1 MNVTTALSKISYA
14 LRGTDDSAP
23 TFGDDEAVYWL
34 SVLNDKKDEL
44 FNDTKKKWIT
54 SFKLVAPNEPGT
66 VATVASTV
74 LTGTSTYFTDYR
86 VGDKI
91 TVDGE
96 TVRTIATIPSD
107 TSLTVTEAFS
117 NTASAKTFTHT
128 SIIATGVQEYSLHRS
143 FILPSDQIL
152 ITTTGDSDRYVDFL
166 HPQERNT
173 ISQTVFIY
181 DDQPKLLGFSA
192 EIASTEDIVG
202 GTLSVPG
209 YYLPADM
216 TATTDVLPFPNPNWG
231 TMATAAEIAFNDI
244 IYEDK
249 ADGINAKANALYAQM
264 AQANRSGTWNNPRKV
279 PINVNRIRDTRTNL

>member
-14 LRGTDDSAP
+14 LRGTDDDAP

-44 FNDTKKKWIT
+44 FKDTKKKWTT

-66 VATVASTV
+66 VATVGTTA
-74 LTGTSTYFTDYR
+74 LTGTSTHFTDYR

-107 TSLTVTEAFS
+107 TSLTVTVAFS
-117 NTASAKTFTHT
+117 NTDTSSTFTHT

-143 FILPSDQIL
+143 LILPSDQVL
-152 ITTTGDSDRYVDFL
+152 VTTTADSDRYYDFL

-173 ISQTVFIY
+173 TNQRVFIY
-181 DDQPKLLGFSA
+181 DDLPKLLGFSA
-192 EIASTEDIVG
+192 EITSTQDIVG
-202 GTLSVPG
+202 GSLYVPG
-209 YYLPADM
+209 YYLPDDM
-216 TATTDVLPFPNPNWG
+216 TAATDILPFPDDKWG
-231 TMATAAEIAFNDI
+231 IMATAAEIAFNDI

-279 PINVNRIRDTRTNL
+279 PTNVSRIRDTRVNR